1 MDVRAGALSFAEKA
15 PWAFS
20 LLRGMIGD
28 FRLIFIEANRETL
41 LNRFKETRRRH
52 PLSELYPNLLEAID
66 AECTIMEP
74 VRNLADLVVNTSD
87 MNVHELHAKIT
98 ELLSSEE
105 TSRKMHIEVRSFGFK
120 NGLPLDA
127 DIVMDVRFLPN
138 PYFVEAL
145 KDKTG
150 SDAEVKD
157 FLRGHDSYRQFVTA
171 LRELIVFVLP
181 LYQKEGRA
189 YLNIA
194 LGCTGGKHRSVAVA
208 EEIRDAVQEAGFIC
222 KLIHRD
228 NR

>member
-1 MDVRAGALSFAEKA
+1 
-15 PWAFS
+15 
-20 LLRGMIGD
+20 
-28 FRLIFIEANRETL
+28 
-41 LNRFKETRRRH
+41 
-52 PLSELYPNLLEAID
+52 
-66 AECTIMEP
+66 
-74 VRNLADLVVNTSD
+74 
-87 MNVHELHAKIT
+87 
-98 ELLSSEE
+98 
-105 TSRKMHIEVRSFGFK
+105 
-120 NGLPLDA
+120 
-127 DIVMDVRFLPN
+127 MDVRFLPN